1 MTKTIMYCDRC
12 GAEVEYPLTHKYEI
26 RKMSGED
33 SLDLCQRCHDEF
45 AKWLE
50 EADNET
56 KSQ

>member
-1 MTKTIMYCDRC
+1 MTKTIIYCDRC

-33 SLDLCQRCHDEF
+33 SLDLCQKCNDEF

-50 EADNET
+50 QADNVT
-56 KSQ
+56 